1 MKIYIENYNIENLS
15 KKIKDLNKYL
25 TNKTNVVEVYS
36 DEGIFVIDQQNIY
49 KIDYLDKPI
58 KNGKYISDTGTVF
71 NMIIDTTET
80 SRTIVNQLPPDNV
93 ILKTETQIYQI
104 NASLKTKL
112 VVISTLNKA
121 VNEYKPHD
129 FYFDVSNDIDINSP
143 IFREDINVFL
153 FHLN

>member
-15 KKIKDLNKYL
+15 KKMKGLNKYL
-25 TNKTNVVEVYS
+25 TNKTNVIEVYS
-36 DEGIFVIDQQNIY
+36 DEGIFIIDQQNIY
-49 KIDYLDKPI
+49 KVDYLDKPI
-58 KNGKYISDTGTVF
+58 KKGKYISETSVAI
-71 NMIIDTTET
+71 NMMIDTSET

-93 ILKTETQIYQI
+93 ILKTETQVYQI
-104 NASLKTKL
+104 NATSKTKL
-112 VVISTLNKA
+112 IVISTLNKA

-143 IFREDINVFL
+143 IFKEDINVFL